1 MSDAPAVSI
10 ITPTYNHGRFL
21 AQAIESVLAQTFSSW
36 EQIIIDDGS
45 TDDTGAVAGR
55 YRDPR
60 IRYLRQ
66 DNRGIERLPET
77 YNDALAMCRA
87 PLVAILEGDDYWPA
101 DKLATLVPAF
111 ADPEVVLAYGWTEV
125 FGERGTFPARI
136 PSDNFDR
143 RFAPTVATNSP
154 PGRAALAMCDC
165 RALTFTYPCSVVVR
179 RSALERIGGFQSRP
193 GLCVTD
199 HPTFLRLALEGRF
212 HFERRI
218 MGYWRVHDAG
228 TTARGLDRILAAL
241 YPEILRFRAEF
252 GARLPVSEAEWRQID
267 RDWRPLQAWA
277 SMSWAR
283 RLLLEQRWSEAR
295 SHLQVT
301 LRRGSWRMRLV
312 ALAALAGAR
321 VQVPAEWVYRL
332 ARQPY
337 FRRTAPGKVETV
349 LPAPDS
355 QRGSGR
361 SRPTRW

>member
-1 MSDAPAVSI
+1 VSDAPAVSI

-21 AQAIESVLAQTFSSW
+21 AQAIESVLAQTFPSW

-45 TDDTGAVAGR
+45 TDDTGEVAGR

-60 IRYLRQ
+60 IRYVRQ

-111 ADPEVVLAYGWTEV
+111 ADPEVVLAYGWTQV
-125 FGERGTFPARI
+125 VGERSTMFPARI
-136 PSDNFDR
+136 PGADFER

-165 RALTFTYPCSVVVR
+165 HGLTFTYPCSVVLR

-193 GLCVTD
+193 GLCITD

-212 HFERRI
+212 HCEQRI
-218 MGYWRVHDAG
+218 MGYWRVHNAG
-228 TTARGLDRILAAL
+228 TTLRDMDRILSAL

-252 GARLPVSEAEWRQID
+252 GARLPVSEDEWRQIESG
-267 RDWRPLQAWA
+267 WRPLRGWA
-277 SMSWAR
+277 SMRWAR
-283 RLLLEQRWSEAR
+283 RLLLDQRWGEAR
-295 SHLQVT
+295 SHLRLA
-301 LRRGSWRMRLV
+301 LRTAGWRTRLV
-312 ALAALAGAR
+312 ALAALAGSRA
-321 VQVPAEWVYRL
+321 QLPAEWAYRL
-332 ARQPY
+332 AGQPY
-337 FRRTAPGKVETV
+337 FRRTAPGKFEVV
-349 LPAPDS
+349 LPEKPLR
-355 QRGSGR
+355 Q
-361 SRPTRW
+361 